1 MMTKN
6 VSENPCLG
14 GQVCGVGEKTE
25 KVGEGIFRPLERICF
40 LDESKP
46 QQAVKNANLETF
58 ILTIV

>member
-40 LDESKP
+40 LDES
-46 QQAVKNANLETF
+46 
-58 ILTIV
+58 